1 MSFFGRVWNAIT
13 SFFTLGISRIEERNP
28 ELVYETAIN
37 ERIKKHAELKK
48 AIANI
53 LYIRN
58 KTQSE
63 LEAAQEQLSQVNLDL
78 ETALDVNDDEAAEV
92 LISRQMALQAT
103 VTEKAA
109 ELQSAAQQAEDA
121 KQSLS
126 QFRTS
131 IEELK
136 REKDKLIAQ
145 AKTDE
150 AKLKIQET
158 LDGLSLDADVQALT
172 NVRESI
178 EKKVAEAEINDEMNE
193 DGIDNRLAEIRQR
206 TQNTAARRRL
216 EEMKRQ
222 RAAQSAAAEEVKKT
236 I

>member
-1 MSFFGRVWNAIT
+1 MQSPVSLPWVF
-13 SFFTLGISRIEERNP
+13 LIEERNP

-37 ERIKKHAELKK
+37 ERIKKHVELKK

-126 QFRTS
+126 QSRTS

-145 AKTDE
+145 AKTAE

-206 TQNTAARRRL
+206 TQNTAARRRFGRD
-216 EEMKRQ
+216 E
-222 RAAQSAAAEEVKKT
+222 APACGSVCCS
-236 I
+236 

>member
-58 KTQSE
+58 KTQAE
-63 LEAAQEQLSQVNLDL
+63 LEDAQENLVQVNLDL

-109 ELQSAAQQAEDA
+109 ELQSAAQQAEEA

-145 AKTDE
+145 AKTAE

-178 EKKVAEAEINDEMNE
+178 EKKVAEAEINDEMN
-193 DGIDNRLAEIRQR
+193 DYFKSIIISLKV
-206 TQNTAARRRL
+206 
-216 EEMKRQ
+216 EELY
-222 RAAQSAAAEEVKKT
+222 
-236 I
+236 